1 MDEKSY
7 TIEEF
12 RQALRETG
20 NLGLA
25 TRFTD
30 EIVAQMDKNR
40 AVKQGGE
47 FTGEQVRR
55 AVRNRLA
62 ADNNAYVTPQRFAA
76 EVVSEMRS
84 TESEPEPADGG
95 VYRRPS
101 GVLYKRSGGF
111 WQLFGDSGR
120 FTDEQL
126 NFPVSELERV
136 L

>member
-1 MDEKSY
+1 MNEKSY
-7 TIEEF
+7 TEQEF
-12 RQALRETG
+12 RQAMREVGWEPQEPVMLPKIIT
-20 NLGLA
+20 
-25 TRFTD
+25 
-30 EIVAQMDKNR
+30 QMDKNR
-40 AVKQGGE
+40 AVKQG
-47 FTGEQVRR
+47 TGFSEEQVRKAVEIVMMEDGSSCNHADKTAR
-55 AVRNRLA
+55 AVLRIL
-62 ADNNAYVTPQRFAA
+62 DESPQ
-76 EVVSEMRS
+76 
-84 TESEPEPADGG
+84 EPADGG